1 MNARS
6 LRFLAA
12 TVLWVAVS
20 ACATVP
26 LTGRTQFSLVSPG
39 TMLSMSRQQYGDFLK
54 NNPLSDD
61 QKSAAMVR
69 EVGGNIQKA
78 VERYFTQ
85 QGMAG
90 QLQNYAWEFNL
101 IESDEVNAWC
111 MPGGKIAV
119 YTGILPVTKDHNG
132 LAVVLGHEIGHAV
145 AGHGSERMSQLL
157 AVQMGG
163 IALSAAIA
171 DRPQSTQQLW
181 FAAFGLGSQVGVILP
196 YSRLQEYEAD
206 RLGLVFMAMAGYDPD
221 GAVAFWERLA
231 AKKEGK
237 GPPAFLSTHPT
248 DEARIAKMKSI
259 LPEARR
265 YYRERR

>member
-1 MNARS
+1 M
-6 LRFLAA
+6 
-12 TVLWVAVS
+12 AVS

-26 LTGRTQFSLVSPG
+26 LTGRTQISLVSPG
-39 TMLSMSRQQYGDFLK
+39 NMLSMSQQQYGDFLK
-54 NNPLSDD
+54 NNKLSDD

-90 QLQNYAWEFNL
+90 HLRSYAWEFNL
-101 IESDEVNAWC
+101 IQSDEVNAWC

-119 YTGILPVTKDHNG
+119 YTGILPVTKNQNG

-157 AVQMGG
+157 MVQMGG
-163 IALSAAIA
+163 VALATAIA
-171 DRPQSTQQLW
+171 DRPQATQQLW
-181 FAAFGLGSQVGVILP
+181 LAAFGLGSQVGVLLP
-196 YSRLQEYEAD
+196 YSRLHEYEAD
-206 RLGLVFMAMAGYDPD
+206 RLGLIFMAMAGYDPD

-231 AKKEGK
+231 AKKDGK

-248 DEARIAKMKSI
+248 DEARIAKMKSV

-265 YYRERR
+265 YYSARR